1 MFREFFAMILEE
13 AVKGLKAK
21 NALEAEELMRGIG
34 GLVVTA
40 MRHMEG
46 DEIPEEMLVI

>member
-21 NALEAEELMRGIG
+21 DRPEAEELMRGIG
-34 GLVVTA
+34 ELVMTA

-46 DEIPEEMLVI
+46 DEIPEEMWAV